1 MELAEQITEAAPL
14 AVRESRAIILAATDE
29 PDEVGWKLSGDG
41 MMKMFGTEDF
51 SEGLNAFIEKRAPR
65 FHRENGRHG

>member
-1 MELAEQITEAAPL
+1 MLN
-14 AVRESRAIILAATDE
+14 STDE

-51 SEGLNAFIEKRAPR
+51 GEGLTAFAEKRKP
-65 FHRENGRHG
+65 NWKGR